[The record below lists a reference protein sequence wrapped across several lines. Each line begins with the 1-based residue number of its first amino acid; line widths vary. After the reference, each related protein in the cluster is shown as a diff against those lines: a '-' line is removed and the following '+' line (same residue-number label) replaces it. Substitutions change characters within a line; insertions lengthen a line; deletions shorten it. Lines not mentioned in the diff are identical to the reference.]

1 MFGVGEGV
9 FDCWAG
15 CIHKCYQCFKLGVR
29 NENYKNDVRLR
40 IAEMM
45 VHFFFAYERI
55 SIRVGGGGG
64 GGRDGSHSCSHGGA
78 QNFSDACV
86 HEIGK
91 TVLPAGIE
99 GCMNYM
105 GKWRFFGYNSITP

>member
-1 MFGVGEGV
+1 M
-9 FDCWAG
+9 
-15 CIHKCYQCFKLGVR
+15 R

-64 GGRDGSHSCSHGGA
+64 GGMVAILVPMGGRRIFRMRVSMKLEKLCFQLELRVA
-78 QNFSDACV
+78 
-86 HEIGK
+86 
-91 TVLPAGIE
+91 
-99 GCMNYM
+99 
-105 GKWRFFGYNSITP
+105 